1 MEEYSFKPINVYG
14 VQMTSLEDMIFSKY
28 INNQGI
34 AMNTKTE
41 QERKQIVSTWLKEF
55 RKNRSS

>member
-1 MEEYSFKPINVYG
+1 MKEYSFKTVDVYG
-14 VQMTSLEDMIFSKY
+14 VQMTSVEEMIFSKY
-28 INNQGI
+28 RNNQGI

-41 QERKQIVSTWLKEF
+41 QERKQIALAWLKEF